1 MANYL
6 FSSYHSQVLML
17 GIISASR
24 VHGVS
29 QLDLYDLLV
38 TQPDLVPELGAGG
51 DQLLLLGE
59 ERPEL
64 EELRLSRVL
73 QQTRL
78 DLRRGV

>member
-17 GIISASR
+17 EIISDSR

-38 TQPDLVPELGAGG
+38 AQPDLVPELGAGG

-78 DLRRGV
+78 DLWRGV

>member
-1 MANYL
+1 M
-6 FSSYHSQVLML
+6 
-17 GIISASR
+17 
-24 VHGVS
+24 S

-38 TQPDLVPELGAGG
+38 AQPDLVPELGAGG

-78 DLRRGV
+78 DLWRGV

>member
-1 MANYL
+1 
-6 FSSYHSQVLML
+6 ML
-17 GIISASR
+17 EIISVSR

-38 TQPDLVPELGAGG
+38 AQPDLVPELGAGG

-78 DLRRGV
+78 DLRGEYEQLCLYVQFSL